1 VAEQDLNDTDI
12 RAVFQQVSAKTVAAM
27 PRSA

>member
-12 RAVFQQVSAKTVAAM
+12 RAVFQQVSAKTVAPM
-27 PRSA
+27 PISA